1 MRRRRLF
8 CPVIY
13 VRGLVQLPR
22 LPAYSYLAMPSLPFR
37 SRAALLMFNHIPTM
51 PPLRATRPW
60 LRLLFRLLV
69 ISVTIS
75 FFTGLEYLNN
85 PQELLVNFGFTSIYT
100 VGLWLTNGY
109 AVDWLDRY
117 VGWKQAPGKRLMYTL
132 LVSLGGSFVVI
143 VLVQTLI
150 LLYQHRSL
158 SELWSVRRAGAYFFP
173 LATTAMISLFLH
185 SRSFLL
191 GWREAL
197 VRNERLQKEMAQA
210 EAESLRQQLDP
221 HFMFNALNALT
232 SLVEEEPKVAVRFIR
247 QLSQVYRYVL
257 DARQREVVP
266 LADELEFAK
275 SFLFLQNIRYGEA
288 LRVELPSADAVPA
301 HFVVPPLSLQLLLEN
316 ALKHNAASASQPM
329 HLRIALDCAGKCL
342 TVRNTLRPRRL
353 GPDESMGIGLPN
365 LTARYAHLTTEPV
378 VIERTEAEFVV
389 TLPILELSN
398 Y

>member
-1 MRRRRLF
+1 MSSH
-8 CPVIY
+8 
-13 VRGLVQLPR
+13 
-22 LPAYSYLAMPSLPFR
+22 A
-37 SRAALLMFNHIPTM
+37 PTVS
-51 PPLRATRPW
+51 PLQAPRPW
-60 LRLLFRLLV
+60 LRLLLTLLGV
-69 ISVTIS
+69 SAGISL
-75 FFTGLEYLNN
+75 FTCLRCLDN
-85 PQELLVNFGFTSIYT
+85 PREMLVNFLLTALYT
-100 VGLWLTNGY
+100 VGLWLANGY
-109 AVDWLDRY
+109 SVDWLDKY
-117 VGWKQAPGKRLMYTL
+117 VGWKQAPAKRLVLTL
-132 LVSLGGSFVVI
+132 VVSLVGSLAVIMVVR
-143 VLVQTLI
+143 LGYI
-150 LLYQHRSL
+150 LYRGQNPALL
-158 SELWSVRRAGAYFFP
+158 FSEQYFNGYIFP
-173 LATTAMISLFLH
+173 LVITVICSLFMH

-232 SLVEEEPKVAVRFIR
+232 SLVEEEPKLAVRFIR

-288 LRVELPSADAVPA
+288 LQVELPAAGEVPA

-316 ALKHNAASASQPM
+316 ALKHNAASASQPL
-329 HLRIALDCAGKCL
+329 HLRIALDGAGKCL

-365 LTARYAHLTTEPV
+365 LTARYAHLTAEPV
-378 VIERTEAEFVV
+378 LIERTEQEFIV
-389 TLPILELSN
+389 TLPILLMC
-398 Y
+398 